1 MLDSCNTLYLFRDIL
16 TAIKFE
22 YGKNI
27 KGQPQMANPITT
39 RLQESLDSLK
49 VSQQYRQLPNLDHQG
64 PYVTYKEKKL
74 LNVASND
81 YLGLGGDSELQL
93 AFLTQ
98 IQQQSIPK
106 MSATSS
112 RLLTGNDKQLQALES
127 ELQLWYQAA
136 VGKLRVNLPP
146 KSALV
151 VNSGYHANIGI
162 LPALTALPVK
172 TLILADKLVHASI
185 IDGIRLSQSKLCTYQ
200 RYRHNNYQH
209 LALMIEQAEATVERI
224 IIVTESIFS
233 MDGDRADL
241 HKLVQLKAA
250 DSRIELYVDEA
261 HAVGV
266 LGNQGLGLA
275 EETQTLADIDYLVGT
290 FGKAFASVGAY
301 ILCDDVVKQWLINH
315 MRPLIFSTA
324 LPPINHAWTRFILAK
339 MPQLNNQREHLSTLT
354 LQLRQAIDPQYRVSS
369 TIPETTSQMTYN
381 SPIVPYILGDNA
393 SAIAKAQQLQD
404 AGFYALPIRPPTVP
418 ANTARIRLVMNAAL
432 TTQDCERLIQQ
443 L

>member
-1 MLDSCNTLYLFRDIL
+1 MTGR
-16 TAIKFE
+16 
-22 YGKNI
+22 
-27 KGQPQMANPITT
+27 ITS
-39 RLQESLDSLK
+39 RLQEALTALK
-49 VSQQYRQLPNLDHQG
+49 ATQQYRQLPNLQHHG
-64 PYVTYKEKKL
+64 RYVISEGQTL
-74 LNVASND
+74 LNIASND
-81 YLGLGGDSELQL
+81 YLGLGGDTELQNE
-93 AFLTQ
+93 FLSQLTPLSVAQ
-98 IQQQSIPK
+98 MPK

-112 RLLTGNDKQLQALES
+112 RLLTGNDAQLQALES
-127 ELQLWYQAA
+127 ELQEWYQTA
-136 VGKLRVNLPP
+136 VGKRDISAS
-146 KSALV
+146 KSVLV
-151 VNSGYHANIGI
+151 LNSGYHANLGI

-185 IDGIRLSQSKLCTYQ
+185 IDGLRLSQSKLVSYR
-200 RYRHNNYQH
+200 RYRHNDYEH
-209 LALMIEQAEATVERI
+209 LATFTEQAAPDIERI

-241 HKLVQLKAA
+241 CQLVQLKASDA
-250 DSRIELYVDEA
+250 RIELYVDEA

-266 LGNQGLGLA
+266 LGDTGLGLA

-301 ILCDDVVKQWLINH
+301 IMCDDVVKQWLINR

-339 MPQLNNQREHLSTLT
+339 MPMLNNQRAHLARLSTKLS
-354 LQLRQAIDPQYRVSS
+354 QAIEPRYRAFQNTQHSHY
-369 TIPETTSQMTYN
+369 E

-393 SAIAKAQQLQD
+393 STLAKAQQLQA

-418 ANTARIRLVMNAAL
+418 INTARIRLVMNAKL
-432 TTQDCERLIQQ
+432 TDEDCEQLIQQ

>member
-1 MLDSCNTLYLFRDIL
+1 
-16 TAIKFE
+16 
-22 YGKNI
+22 
-27 KGQPQMANPITT
+27 
-39 RLQESLDSLK
+39 
-49 VSQQYRQLPNLDHQG
+49 
-64 PYVTYKEKKL
+64 
-74 LNVASND
+74 
-81 YLGLGGDSELQL
+81 
-93 AFLTQ
+93 
-98 IQQQSIPK
+98 
-106 MSATSS
+106 
-112 RLLTGNDKQLQALES
+112 
-127 ELQLWYQAA
+127 
-136 VGKLRVNLPP
+136 
-146 KSALV
+146 V

-185 IDGIRLSQSKLCTYQ
+185 IDGIRLSQSKLCTYR

-250 DSRIELYVDEA
+250 DNRIELYVDEA

-301 ILCDDVVKQWLINH
+301 ILCDDVVRQWLVNH

-339 MPQLNNQREHLSTLT
+339 MPQLNSKREHLSVLS
-354 LQLRQAIDPQYRVSS
+354 LKLRQAIDQQLSVSS
-369 TIPETTSQMTYN
+369 TTQQMSYS

-393 SAIAKAQQLQD
+393 NAIAKAQQLQD

-418 ANTARIRLVMNAAL
+418 ANTARIRLVMNAAM
-432 TTQDCERLIQQ
+432 TIQDCERLTQQ

>member
-1 MLDSCNTLYLFRDIL
+1 
-16 TAIKFE
+16 
-22 YGKNI
+22 
-27 KGQPQMANPITT
+27 MASFIVECLE
-39 RLQESLDSLK
+39 RSLQSLK
-49 VSQQYRQLPNLDHQG
+49 EKQQYRELSTLTHQG
-64 PYVTYKEKKL
+64 RYVIYKDKPL
-74 LNVASND
+74 LNIASND
-81 YLGLGGDSELQL
+81 YLGLGGDNELQ
-93 AFLTQ
+93 AEFLEQLQQLPATQ
-98 IQQQSIPK
+98 RPK

-112 RLLTGNDKQLQALES
+112 RLLTGNDEQLQALEN
-127 ELQLWYQAA
+127 ELQAWYQSATIKNNVIPQSA
-136 VGKLRVNLPP
+136 L

-151 VNSGYHANIGI
+151 FNSGYHANIGL
-162 LPALTALPVK
+162 LPALTSLPIK

-185 IDGIRLSQSKLCTYQ
+185 IDGMRLSQTKLCTYR
-200 RYRHNNYQH
+200 RYRHNDYRQ
-209 LALMIEQAEATVERI
+209 LDQLIAQAPADIERI

-241 HKLVQLKAA
+241 LQLVRLKAQ

-301 ILCDDVVKQWLINH
+301 ILCDEPVRQWLINQ

-324 LPPINHAWTRFILAK
+324 LPPMNHAWTRFILAK
-339 MPQLNNQREHLSTLT
+339 MPNLNDKRQHLVDISMQLSQLVNQTMSNNVEPIHNTLENINCAHN
-354 LQLRQAIDPQYRVSS
+354 RGQY
-369 TIPETTSQMTYN
+369 Q
-381 SPIVPYILGDNA
+381 SPIIPYILGDNA
-393 SAIAKAQQLQD
+393 LTVAKAMQLQD

-418 ANTARIRLVMNAAL
+418 VNTARIRLVMNAAL
-432 TTQDCERLIQQ
+432 TYDDCRRLMTY

>member
-1 MLDSCNTLYLFRDIL
+1 MTSS
-16 TAIKFE
+16 
-22 YGKNI
+22 
-27 KGQPQMANPITT
+27 ITS
-39 RLQESLDSLK
+39 RLQEALDFLK
-49 VSQQYRQLPNLDHQG
+49 VSQQYRHLPDLEHHG
-64 PYVTYKEKKL
+64 RYVTNKGKRL
-74 LNVASND
+74 LNIASND
-81 YLGLGGDSELQL
+81 YLGLGSDSELQT

-98 IQQQSIPK
+98 ISQQSMPK

-112 RLLTGNDKQLQALES
+112 RLLTGNDTELQALEND
-127 ELQLWYQAA
+127 LQQWYQKAA
-136 VGKLRVNLPP
+136 GTLKDSSP

-185 IDGIRLSQSKLCTYQ
+185 IDGIRLSQSKLCTYR
-200 RYRHNNYQH
+200 RYRHNDYQH
-209 LALMIEQAEATVERI
+209 LALMIEHAEPAVERI

-241 HKLVQLKAA
+241 RKLVQLKAA
-250 DSRIELYVDEA
+250 DERIELYVDEA

-275 EETQTLADIDYLVGT
+275 EETQTLTDIDYLVGT

-301 ILCDDVVKQWLINH
+301 ILCDDVVRQWLINH

-324 LPPINHAWTRFILAK
+324 LPPINHAWTRFILEK
-339 MPQLNNQREHLSTLT
+339 MPQLNHQREHLTALT
-354 LQLRQAIDPQYRVSS
+354 LQVRQAINPQHRVS
-369 TIPETTSQMTYN
+369 TTQTTSQMNYD

-393 SAIAKAQQLQD
+393 RAITKAQQLQN

-418 ANTARIRLVMNAAL
+418 FNTARIRLVMNAAL
-432 TTQDCERLIQQ
+432 TDEDCQRLIEQ